1 MTVVFL
7 IVTALHVKYAT
18 IFLPGLFLAQGQRLS
33 KKTLLSPCAWKWPLS
48 FGPPVQQ
55 KSKEF
60 SQATLGT

>member
-33 KKTLLSPCAWKWPLS
+33 KKNPAESLCLE
-48 FGPPVQQ
+48 V
-55 KSKEF
+55 
-60 SQATLGT
+60 AT